1 MTPLYPKPV
10 RTRKS
15 QGEPACTPNLRPKKD
30 TKIAGIQGHKRVTL
44 GLKRGNQHWFI
55 FGRRQEQRALRGEGI
70 RNPLDECLQILLP
83 CRWQSQLI
91 VSVDSVIQS
100 LT

>member
-30 TKIAGIQGHKRVTL
+30 TKIAGIQGHKRVAL
-44 GLKRGNQHWFI
+44 GRERGDEQWFV
-55 FGRRQEQRALRGEGI
+55 FGSRQEEGALLGEGI
-70 RNPLDECLQILLP
+70 WNPLDECLQILLP
-83 CRWQSQLI
+83 CRGQSQLI
-91 VSVDSVIQS
+91 VSASSVIQF